1 MRTLLCLFLLSA
13 FAAQAQMP
21 PDWVNPL
28 LRDQKYP
35 SKDYYV
41 GFVSQTYQKGD
52 DINEFPSKL
61 KSAARTSL
69 SESIFVSIN
78 SVATSEMS
86 NVNGESDDRYQ
97 KSTVTRS
104 SLEAIGLE
112 TQTFIDERH
121 KVAYGFAFVKKR
133 ALVAHYFDKLSTE
146 MSRIKSSLERVEKI
160 ADKSLAYKQLMNEL
174 QALDQV
180 KGYQDMLKYLDVSNK
195 SVLMTDTWKQYY
207 DFTLEELDKLRSDDN
222 IDLKEA
228 SFFLVDKLIE
238 EFKADKP
245 VQLGLITYRSTGIPT
260 EFSDYFGQVLSQ
272 SAESGFKSVSRS
284 LGGSSSGYVL
294 SGTYWPSEDK
304 VQIIT
309 NINQVEGG
317 EVVTLMAGGSISVDK
332 KPIEDL
338 GLEYNLVDNKNLL
351 AKNSA
356 MKPSASS
363 GGLMANISTQ
373 KGTEAV
379 IFREGESLKLYVNV
393 SRPSYLRVI
402 NIWSDDQKFL
412 LADNYYI
419 NPDQANQ
426 TIQLPLEWETACP
439 CGVEYI
445 QLIAQ
450 EKPFEPLKTEN
461 IDGFQRI
468 NGPLKE
474 VLDKNRGFKNTGQYY
489 AESTIVLST
498 MK

>member
-1 MRTLLCLFLLSA
+1 MKQFLFLLLIVS
-13 FAAQAQMP
+13 FGVQAQQ
-21 PDWVNPL
+21 PDWANPL

-35 SKDYYV
+35 SKDFYI

-52 DINEFPSKL
+52 DISELPSKL
-61 KSAARTSL
+61 KSASRAAL

-78 SVATSEMS
+78 SVATSEMN

-112 TQTFIDERH
+112 TQIHIDERN
-121 KVAYGFAFVKKR
+121 KVAYGFSFVKKR
-133 ALVAHYFDKLSTE
+133 QLVAHYFDKLSTE
-146 MSRIKSSLERVEKI
+146 MARIKSSLERVEKI
-160 ADKSLAYKQLMNEL
+160 TDKSLAYKQLMKEL

-180 KGYQDMLKYLDVSNK
+180 KEYQDMLKYLNISNE
-195 SVLMTDTWKQYY
+195 SVLMKSTWKQYY

-228 SFFLVDKLIE
+228 SFFLVDKLVE
-238 EFKADKP
+238 EFDGDEP
-245 VQLGLITYRSTGIPT
+245 IQLGLITYRGTGIPT

-272 SAESGFKSVSRS
+272 SVESGFKSVSRS
-284 LGGSSSGYVL
+284 LGGTSSGYVL
-294 SGTYWPSEDK
+294 SGTYWPSDEK

-309 NINQVEGG
+309 NINYMEGG
-317 EVVTLMAGGSISVDK
+317 EVVNLKAGGSISVDK
-332 KPIEDL
+332 KPIDDL
-338 GLEYNLVDNKNLL
+338 GLQYNLADNKNLL

-373 KGTEAV
+373 KGTKAV
-379 IFREGESLKLYVNV
+379 IFREGEKLNLYVNV

-445 QLIAQ
+445 QLVAQ
-450 EKPFEPLKTEN
+450 EKPFEPLSTEN
-461 IDGFQRI
+461 IDGFLRI

-474 VLDKNRGFKNTGQYY
+474 ILKTNRGFKNSGQFY

-498 MK
+498 MQ

>member
-1 MRTLLCLFLLSA
+1 MKNLLCFFLLVT
-13 FAAQAQMP
+13 FASAQAQQ

-35 SKDYYV
+35 SKDFYI

-52 DINEFPSKL
+52 DLNEFPNKL
-61 KSAARTSL
+61 KTAARTAL

-78 SVATSEMS
+78 SVATTELS

-97 KSTVTRS
+97 KSTVTKS

-112 TQTFIDERH
+112 TQTYIDERH

-133 ALVAHYFDKLSTE
+133 KLVAHYFDKLSTE
-146 MSRIKSSLERVEKI
+146 MGRIKSSLERVEKMK
-160 ADKSLAYKQLMNEL
+160 DKSAAYKHLMGEL

-180 KGYQDMLKYLDVSNK
+180 KGYQDMLKYLDISNK
-195 SVLMTDTWKQYY
+195 SVLMTDTWKQYS

-228 SFFLVDKLIE
+228 SFFLVDKLKE
-238 EFKADKP
+238 EFNEDQP
-245 VQLGLITYRSTGIPT
+245 LQLGLITYRSTGIPT

-272 SAESGFKSVSRS
+272 SAETGFKSVTRS
-284 LGGSSSGYVL
+284 MSNTGYVL
-294 SGTYWPSEDK
+294 TGTYWPGEDK

-309 NINQVEGG
+309 NINYVADG
-317 EVVTLMAGGSISVDK
+317 EVVNLKAGGSIAVDK

-338 GLEYNLVDNKNLL
+338 GLQYNLIDNKNLL
-351 AKNSA
+351 AKNNA
-356 MKPSASS
+356 MKPAAST
-363 GGLMANISTQ
+363 GGLVANISTQ
-373 KGTEAV
+373 KGTDAV
-379 IFREGESLKLYVNV
+379 ILREGEILSLNVNV

-412 LADNYYI
+412 LADNYYV
-419 NPDQANQ
+419 NSEQANQ
-426 TIQLPLEWETACP
+426 TIKLPLEWETACP
-439 CGVEYI
+439 CGIEYI

-474 VLDKNRGFKNTGQYY
+474 ILDKNRGFKSTGQYY
-489 AESTIVLST
+489 AESTIVVST
-498 MK
+498 VK

>member
-1 MRTLLCLFLLSA
+1 MLIISFGV
-13 FAAQAQMP
+13 QAQK
-21 PDWVNPL
+21 PDWLNPL

-35 SKDYYV
+35 SKDYYI
-41 GFVSQTYQKGD
+41 GFSSQSYQKGD
-52 DINEFPSKL
+52 DISELPSKL
-61 KSAARTSL
+61 KGAARAAL

-78 SVATSEMS
+78 SVATSEMN

-112 TQTFIDERH
+112 TQTYVDERDR
-121 KVAYGFAFVKKR
+121 VAYGFAFVKKR
-133 ALVAHYFDKLSTE
+133 QLVAHYYDKLSSE

-160 ADKSLAYKQLMNEL
+160 QDKSKAYKQLMNEL
-174 QALDQV
+174 QALDKV
-180 KGYQDMLKYLDVSNK
+180 KEYQDMLKYLNVSNK
-195 SVLMTDTWKQYY
+195 SVLMTDIWKQYY
-207 DFTLEELDKLRSDDN
+207 DFTLEELDKLRSDEN

-228 SFFLVDKLIE
+228 SFFLVDKLVE
-238 EFKADKP
+238 EFNEDEPIK
-245 VQLGLITYRSTGIPT
+245 LGLITYRGTGIPT

-272 SAESGFKSVSRS
+272 SVESGFKSVSRS
-284 LGGSSSGYVL
+284 ISGSPSGYVL
-294 SGTYWPSEDK
+294 SGTYWPSDDK

-309 NINQVEGG
+309 NINYMEGG
-317 EVVTLMAGGSISVDK
+317 EVVNLKAGGSISVDK
-332 KPIEDL
+332 KSIDDL
-338 GLEYNLVDNKNLL
+338 KIQYNLADNKNLL

-379 IFREGESLKLYVNV
+379 IFREGEKLSLYVNV

-426 TIQLPLEWETACP
+426 TIQLPLQWETSCP

-450 EKPFEPLKTEN
+450 DKPFAPLDTEN
-461 IDGFQRI
+461 IDGFLRI

-474 VLDKNRGFKNTGQYY
+474 ILKSNRGFKNTGQFY